1 MGVGVGVDVSLGVK
15 DGDALVDGQLSA
27 KTTTTNPLLSPARPR
42 ATTPAPPPPPPHHQS
57 PPLTCTAS
65 VDDTRTTSS
74 MNCSL
79 STLGLNPAPMPWIWW
94 YPGLPPDST
103 GLSSGSTA
111 TN

>member
-1 MGVGVGVDVSLGVK
+1 
-15 DGDALVDGQLSA
+15 
-27 KTTTTNPLLSPARPR
+27 
-42 ATTPAPPPPPPHHQS
+42 
-57 PPLTCTAS
+57 
-65 VDDTRTTSS
+65 